1 MFVNWLLTSLLCL
14 LFRRLALAEENTEL
28 TQTARLAQVFNSVC
42 RQVMEYKG
50 KKRLCLR
57 KCKTCRSVIS
67 CVSEFIQAILPHV
80 NFT

>member
-50 KKRLCLR
+50 KEKIVF
-57 KCKTCRSVIS
+57 T
-67 CVSEFIQAILPHV
+67 LPNV
-80 NFT
+80 NVKLAEVYLVVY

>member
-1 MFVNWLLTSLLCL
+1 MNWLLTSLLCL

-50 KKRLCLR
+50 KEKIVF
-57 KCKTCRSVIS
+57 T
-67 CVSEFIQAILPHV
+67 LPNV
-80 NFT
+80 NVKLAEVYLVVY